1 MEENNIVEWNPGNM
15 LEVTLNE
22 PDDFLKIRETLTRI
36 GVASRKDNKLYQ
48 SCHIL
53 HKQGRYFIVH
63 FKELFLLDGKKST
76 AFRIF
81 YDAIDVVEQKVEEE
95 SALDVWKKA
104 VENVTP
110 AVEVR
115 SRRIGGATFQIPQPI
130 RDARKLSMAMKWMI
144 GFARK
149 RNDKTMSQ
157 KLASEIVAAYKEEG
171 AAFKKK
177 QDTHRMAEANKAF
190 SHFRF

>member
-1 MEENNIVEWNPGNM
+1 MRKSPAKKRKLLPDAKYNSTMVTQFVNNM
-15 LEVTLNE
+15 M
-22 PDDFLKIRETLTRI
+22 
-36 GVASRKDNKLYQ
+36 
-48 SCHIL
+48 
-53 HKQGRYFIVH
+53 
-63 FKELFLLDGKKST
+63 LDGKKST

-81 YDAIDVVEQKVEEE
+81 YDAMDVVEQKVEEE

-104 VENVTP
+104 VENITP

-130 RDARKLSMAMKWMI
+130 RDSRKLSMAMKWMI

-177 QDTHRMAEANKAF
+177 QDTHKMAEANKAF